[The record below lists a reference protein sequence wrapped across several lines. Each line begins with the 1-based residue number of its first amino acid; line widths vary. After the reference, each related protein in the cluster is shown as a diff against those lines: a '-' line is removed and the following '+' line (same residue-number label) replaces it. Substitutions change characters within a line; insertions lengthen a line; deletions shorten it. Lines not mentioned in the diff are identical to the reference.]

1 MFVKNNDDF
10 ISEEE
15 LKLHPEN
22 ETNVIK
28 DNIEQKTPHNI
39 EHIEDKESKQESQLK
54 KAVSF
59 KKLKAPSKVKN
70 KKDKSKKSESKPKS
84 QIGRK
89 SKYFTHVKPR
99 LEQIAAWCRNEG
111 ALDKDIVKRL
121 GVGMSNYMRYK
132 LDYSELREAL
142 KSKDEVDNMV
152 ENALLK
158 RALGFKEKVRKPMKI
173 RVDQYTESV
182 VYVDEETYYPPDTTA
197 QIYWTKNRRRDKWA
211 NSDRLELA
219 ASSATQSETNEV
231 LTSMSEQVKNLL
243 IAKQV
248 KEDIAPLNEE
258 IGDGK

>member
-1 MFVKNNDDF
+1 VDLFD
-10 ISEEE
+10 
-15 LKLHPEN
+15 
-22 ETNVIK
+22 
-28 DNIEQKTPHNI
+28 
-39 EHIEDKESKQESQLK
+39 
-54 KAVSF
+54 
-59 KKLKAPSKVKN
+59 
-70 KKDKSKKSESKPKS
+70 
-84 QIGRK
+84 
-89 SKYFTHVKPR
+89 
-99 LEQIAAWCRNEG
+99 
-111 ALDKDIVKRL
+111 
-121 GVGMSNYMRYK
+121 
-132 LDYSELREAL
+132 AL
-142 KSKDEVDNMV
+142 KSKDEVDDLV

-173 RVDQYTESV
+173 RTDQYSESV

-219 ASSATQSETNEV
+219 ASSTAPSETNEV